1 MLPAIEASNMEPMV
15 LIWRWTKMTNIECK
29 DMKGKIGGDGALD
42 ISSRLAGLNQAGQ
55 RELKD

>member
-1 MLPAIEASNMEPMV
+1 
-15 LIWRWTKMTNIECK
+15 
-29 DMKGKIGGDGALD
+29 MKGKIGGDGALD